1 MPILFRDYETRSTL
15 DLREVGAWRYSQHA
29 STGVWCCAYCIDD
42 GEIKLW
48 TLGDPVPIEFTEAAA
63 DPDCLVVAFNDNFE
77 RLIEQHILAPRYG
90 FPLVPIKRHR
100 CLQAAALSL
109 ALPASLHGAAQ
120 ALGLEHKK
128 DAGGR
133 RVMLQMAKPRK
144 PRKDEDPGVIHWFD
158 DEERRQQLYDYCRQD
173 TAVERELAKRIGFLS
188 DSEQAVWE
196 LDVAINDRGFYT
208 DGALLDAAHELVT
221 AAETRE
227 QAEFRELTG
236 LNSTNQIDA
245 FISWLAERGCDVKDA
260 TKTTLKHAL
269 RRTGLTPEVR
279 RAIELRR
286 QLAHASANKVESLLA
301 YRSDDGRVRGT
312 LKYHGAAPG
321 RWTGSGP
328 QPQNFKRDTT
338 DADSKIAAVMNG
350 GAGLESP
357 VETVGEIARAMD
369 LRCARTQAPGCGFL
383 RHREQDAG
391 LGQRPEIEG
400 RRVGN
405 VRPHRTRRG

>member
-1 MPILFRDYETRSTL
+1 MPVLFRDYETRSTL
-15 DLREVGAWRYSQHA
+15 DLRKVGAWRYSRHSQ
-29 STGVWCCAYCIDD
+29 TDVWCCAHCVDD

-48 TLGDPVPIEFTEAAA
+48 TPGDPVPAEFTEAAT
-63 DPDCLVVAFNDNFE
+63 DPDWIVVAFNDGFE

-90 FPLVPIKRHR
+90 FPLVPLERHR
-100 CLQAAALSL
+100 CLQATALSL
-109 ALPASLHGAAQ
+109 ALPASLDGAAQ

-144 PRKDEDPGVIHWFD
+144 PRKDEDPTGVYWFD
-158 DEERRQQLYDYCRQD
+158 DVERRQQLFQYCRQD
-173 TAVERELAKRIGFLS
+173 TAVERELYKRIGFLT

-196 LDVAINDRGFYT
+196 LDAAINDRGFYT
-208 DGALLDAAHELVT
+208 DGALLEAAHVLVT

-227 QAEFRELTG
+227 QAQFRELTG

-245 FISWLAERGCDVKDA
+245 FIIWLAEHDCEVKDA

-269 RRTGLTPEVR
+269 RRNSLAPEVR

-286 QLAHASANKVESLLA
+286 QLAHASANKVEALRA

-338 DADSKIAAVMNG
+338 NADSKIAAV
-350 GAGLESP
+350 LKRRRW
-357 VETVGEIARAMD
+357 VGVSR
-369 LRCARTQAPGCGFL
+369 
-383 RHREQDAG
+383 
-391 LGQRPEIEG
+391 
-400 RRVGN
+400 
-405 VRPHRTRRG
+405 